1 MVIVHFSPPNIS
13 NMVFPLPPTFPPP
26 SPHLKANNNSV
37 RNRNTKC
44 YNVSNTS
51 QKAGQTQVK
60 TTQISSMVYGHLLKV
75 KFYSSLDLSTQIS
88 TTGL

>member
-1 MVIVHFSPPNIS
+1 MIIVHFSPPNIS

-51 QKAGQTQVK
+51 QKAGHLEKDPSEDHSNKQ
-60 TTQISSMVYGHLLKV
+60 YGVRAFIK
-75 KFYSSLDLSTQIS
+75 S
-88 TTGL
+88 

>member
-1 MVIVHFSPPNIS
+1 MVIIHFSPP

-26 SPHLKANNNSV
+26 FPHLKANNNSV

-51 QKAGQTQVK
+51 QKAGHLEKDPSEDHSNKQYGVRAFIK
-60 TTQISSMVYGHLLKV
+60 LSSILV
-75 KFYSSLDLSTQIS
+75 
-88 TTGL
+88 